1 MVSLCRVFSVL
12 ECPAPLFQLLDG
24 VLREALL
31 LQHPV
36 EVLDVEAGEV
46 VVADDVAERSLR
58 GQML

>member
-1 MVSLCRVFSVL
+1 MVSLCRVFPVF

-36 EVLDVEAGEV
+36 QVLDVEAGEIV
-46 VVADDVAERSLR
+46 VVDDVAKRSLR
-58 GQML
+58 RQVL

>member
-1 MVSLCRVFSVL
+1 MVSLCRVFPVL
-12 ECPAPLFQLLDG
+12 ESPAPLFQLLDG

-36 EVLDVEAGEV
+36 QVLDVEACEV

-58 GQML
+58 GQIV